1 MKTRSVGALLFLAL
15 PFFTSLGAPS
25 IWDSNEAYYVQTP
38 REMVERGD
46 WLVPYFNAE
55 PRLNKP
61 PLAYWV
67 VAAFYRGF
75 GASLWGERLVMAA
88 LAYACLWIVFW
99 IGRILL
105 FSEPTAVLAA
115 GIFATSFRFLMLSR
129 RLLIDILLLFCV
141 LAAIGCFL
149 HWLKNGDRKAFL
161 LSSLL
166 FGLGFLAKGP
176 VALLPVAALLLY
188 LLMSGQLARLR
199 SAPWALATLLFL
211 SVSSSW
217 FLVLGFQ
224 MGWEAVANFMWT
236 ENLGRFTHI
245 QFGPA
250 RGPLF
255 YVGAFI
261 VDYFPWSFLF
271 PGALLQWLRCRRR
284 RDSKE
289 ADIPS
294 ATTGSSGSDDTTPS
308 GPKASIELLGCWILI
323 YFLVFSFSQNKQ
335 EYYILPVYPAASLWL
350 AHYLRRASIGL
361 PVRLLIASVSSC
373 LGILLFVLAGSLF
386 SEAWGWWIPFI
397 PFVGFILLAARG
409 QTEKMVW
416 ALCLFYFSVFTLHLG
431 PLDEYRP
438 VHHLARA
445 IQKKAP
451 PEGTFLAGYYR
462 YSAPSLTYYLNQ
474 PILETY
480 RFQETVD
487 TLRRDSPVYL
497 IMGSSDYEELR
508 QVVGRRLEIVEVRP
522 NLYTNGRELITGLRS
537 GRKISADTWTRPI
550 YLVSNQGE

>member
-1 MKTRSVGALLFLAL
+1 MKARTVGALLFLAL

-25 IWDSNEAYYVQTP
+25 VWDSNEAYYVQTP

-67 VAAFYRGF
+67 VAAFYRCF
-75 GASLWGERLVMAA
+75 GASLWWERLVMAA
-88 LAYACLWIVFW
+88 LAYSCLWIVFW
-99 IGRILL
+99 IGRIL
-105 FSEPTAVLAA
+105 FSEPTALLAA

-141 LAAIGCFL
+141 LAAIACFL
-149 HWLKNGDRKAFL
+149 HWWKKGDRKAFL
-161 LSSLL
+161 FSSLL

-176 VALLPVAALLLY
+176 VVLLPVAALLLY
-188 LLMSGQLARLR
+188 LLLSRQWARLQ
-199 SAPWALATLLFL
+199 SAPWPLATLLFL

-224 MGWEAVANFMWT
+224 LGWEAVGNFLWS

-245 QFGPA
+245 QFGPE
-250 RGPLF
+250 RGPSF
-255 YVGAFI
+255 YVGVFF

-271 PGALLQWLRCRRR
+271 PGAVLEWVRSRRR
-284 RDSKE
+284 RDSNTKDVQNVAVRT
-289 ADIPS
+289 AD
-294 ATTGSSGSDDTTPS
+294 SGDTSPS
-308 GPKASIELLGCWILI
+308 GPSASIELLGCWILI
-323 YFLVFSFSQNKQ
+323 YLLVFSFSQNKQ

-350 AHYLRRASIGL
+350 AHYLRQASAGL
-361 PVRLLIASVSSC
+361 AVRLLIATLSAC
-373 LGILLFVLAGSLF
+373 LGILLFVLAHSLF
-386 SEAWGWWIPFI
+386 SEAWGWWMPFI
-397 PFVGFILLAARG
+397 PFTGFIWLAARG
-409 QTEKMVW
+409 QTAKMVR

-431 PLDEYRP
+431 PLDKYRP

-451 PEGTFLAGYYR
+451 ADGTFLAGYYR

-497 IMGSSDYEELR
+497 IIGSSDYEELR
-508 QVVGRRLEIVEVRP
+508 QAVGQRLEIVEVRP

>member
-1 MKTRSVGALLFLAL
+1 MKARSVGVLLFLAL
-15 PFFTSLGAPS
+15 PFFTSLGVPS
-25 IWDSNEAYYVQTP
+25 VWDSNEAYYVQTP

-67 VAAFYRGF
+67 VAAFYRCF
-75 GASLWGERLVMAA
+75 GVSFWWERLVMAV
-88 LAYACLWIVFW
+88 LAYACLWVVFW
-99 IGRILL
+99 MGRIL
-105 FSEPTAVLAA
+105 FSEPTALLAA

-141 LAAIGCFL
+141 LVAIACFL
-149 HWLKNGDRKAFL
+149 HWWRNGGRKAFL
-161 LSSLL
+161 SSSLF

-176 VALLPVAALLLY
+176 VVLLPAAALFLY
-188 LLMSGQLARLR
+188 LFLSGQRARLR
-199 SAPWALATLLFL
+199 SAPWPLATLLFL

-224 MGWEAVANFMWT
+224 QGWDAVANFLWT

-245 QFGPA
+245 QFGPE
-250 RGPLF
+250 RGALF
-255 YVGAFI
+255 YVGAFF

-271 PGALLQWLRCRRR
+271 PGAVLESVRSWRRKDLAGEDVR
-284 RDSKE
+284 NAGVAASDARDS
-289 ADIPS
+289 
-294 ATTGSSGSDDTTPS
+294 GLSGSPT
-308 GPKASIELLGCWILI
+308 SIGLLGCWMLI
-323 YFLVFSFSQNKQ
+323 YLLVFSFSQNKQ
-335 EYYILPVYPAASLWL
+335 EYYILPIYPAASLWL
-350 AHYLRRASIGL
+350 AYYLRRALPGL
-361 PVRLLIASVSSC
+361 ALRLPIAAVGAL

-397 PFVGFILLAARG
+397 PFAGFIWVAARG
-409 QTEKMVW
+409 QAERMVW
-416 ALCLFYFSVFTLHLG
+416 TLCLFYFSVFTLHLG
-431 PLDEYRP
+431 PLDKYRP

-445 IQKKAP
+445 IQEQAP
-451 PEGTFLAGYYR
+451 PDGNFLAGYYR

-480 RFQETVD
+480 RYQETVD

-497 IMGSSDYEELR
+497 IVGASDYEELR
-508 QVVGRRLEIVEVRP
+508 QAVGPRLKIVEVRP
-522 NLYTNGRELITGLRS
+522 NLYTNGRKLITGLIS

>member
-1 MKTRSVGALLFLAL
+1 MKARTVGALLFLAL
-15 PFFTSLGAPS
+15 PFFTSLGVPS
-25 IWDSNEAYYVQTP
+25 VWDSNEAYYVQTP

-46 WLVPYFNAE
+46 WLVPYFNGE

-67 VAAFYRGF
+67 VAAFYRCF
-75 GASLWGERLVMAA
+75 GASFWWERLVMAT

-99 IGRILL
+99 MGRIL
-105 FSEPTAVLAA
+105 FTEPTALLAA

-141 LAAIGCFL
+141 LLAIACFL
-149 HWLKNGDRKAFL
+149 HWWKKGDRKAFL
-161 LSSLL
+161 FSSLF

-176 VALLPVAALLLY
+176 VVLLPAFALLSYLLL
-188 LLMSGQLARLR
+188 SGQKARLR
-199 SAPWALATLLFL
+199 SAPWLLATLLFL

-224 MGWEAVANFMWT
+224 LGWEGVANFLWT

-245 QFGPA
+245 QFGPE

-255 YVGAFI
+255 YVGAFF

-271 PGALLQWLRCRRR
+271 VGAVLEWVRSRRR
-284 RDSKE
+284 RDPSVE
-289 ADIPS
+289 DVQDAAVAGDDARDIGPS
-294 ATTGSSGSDDTTPS
+294 SPT
-308 GPKASIELLGCWILI
+308 ASIGLLGCWILV
-323 YFLVFSFSQNKQ
+323 YLLVFSFSQNKQ

-350 AHYLRRASIGL
+350 AHYLRQASLGL
-361 PVRLLIASVSSC
+361 TVRLLIVAISAS
-373 LGILLFVLAGSLF
+373 LGILLFVLAQSLF
-386 SEAWGWWIPFI
+386 SEAWGWWIPFL
-397 PFVGFILLAARG
+397 PFAVFIWLAARG
-409 QTEKMVW
+409 QAEKMIW
-416 ALCLFYFSVFTLHLG
+416 ALCLFYFGVFTLHLG
-431 PLDEYRP
+431 PLDKYRP

-445 IQKKAP
+445 IREKVP
-451 PEGTFLAGYYR
+451 PDGTFLAGYYR
-462 YSAPSLTYYLNQ
+462 YSAPSLAYYLNR

-480 RFQETVD
+480 RYQETVD

-508 QVVGRRLEIVEVRP
+508 QALGRRLEIVEVRP